1 LQPGGGAGL
10 RERIRSIDA
19 SLTAPIVLPE
29 KPRAARL
36 CALGLAHS
44 GDMPIWIVL
53 LACAWYFGDDAWKLR
68 AIVAFAGLALVE
80 IVVIGIKMIVR
91 RQRPPGTEGMIY
103 RKTDP
108 FSFPSGHAARAVL
121 LSLLALQMGPAAAF
135 IAIVLWSPL
144 MVISRIAIGIH
155 YALDVAAGAVLGALL
170 TVVLVF
176 LAGMLGAHF

>member
-1 LQPGGGAGL
+1 MQPGGGAGL

>member
-1 LQPGGGAGL
+1 
-10 RERIRSIDA
+10 
-19 SLTAPIVLPE
+19 
-29 KPRAARL
+29 
-36 CALGLAHS
+36 
-44 GDMPIWIVL
+44 MPIWIVL